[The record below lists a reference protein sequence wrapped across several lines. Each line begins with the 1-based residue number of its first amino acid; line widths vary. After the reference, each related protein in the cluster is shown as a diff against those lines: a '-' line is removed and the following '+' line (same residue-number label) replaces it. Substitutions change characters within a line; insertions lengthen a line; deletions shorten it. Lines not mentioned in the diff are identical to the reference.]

1 MQEGR
6 GDPRGTPFQWKDGL
20 DVSFLAFDEN
30 RNLATE
36 VGPEKRKWM
45 GKDLTEEDVWAM
57 LE

>member
-1 MQEGR
+1 
-6 GDPRGTPFQWKDGL
+6 
-20 DVSFLAFDEN
+20 LAFDEN